1 MFFEGSEKRVEVRVS
16 TSTNSLRLLDDKF
29 WVDVVASANAEI
41 LSKMSNEF
49 CDAYLLSESC
59 LFVWDDKLLM
69 LTCGNTRLIDA
80 VILCVDK
87 LGLLAIASVTY
98 QRKSEYLSHLQASC
112 FSEDLLRLRSKL
124 SGAAYRIGH
133 LDTHHHYLFA
143 TETVCPALVPKSN
156 NELLMYHIKGAV
168 ADYLRSDRQS
178 CEQIR
183 QMLGLEALFPSFT
196 FDDHLFSP
204 FGYSIN
210 GLWEDKYMTIHIT
223 PQEQSSYVSI
233 ETNLHSE
240 LIVFNIFS
248 ALLNKLNPQSW
259 DVISFNSEVVTDGF
273 PPYFSVASCI
283 LPINDND
290 TVQFNQYQQL
300 KSEVLLPELL

>member
-16 TSTNSLRLLDDKF
+16 TSTDSLRLLDDRF
-29 WVDVVASANAEI
+29 WADVVVSAKAEI

-69 LTCGNTRLIDA
+69 LTCGNTTLVDA

-87 LGLLAIASVTY
+87 LGQSAIASVSY
-98 QRKSEYLSHLQASC
+98 QRKSEYLSHLQTSS
-112 FSEDLLRLRSKL
+112 FSDDLLPLRTKL
-124 SGAAYRIGH
+124 SGVAYRVGH

-143 TETVCPALVPKSN
+143 SDTTCPVVEPKSN
-156 NELLMYHIKGAV
+156 SELLMYHIKGAV
-168 ADYLRSDRQS
+168 ADYLRSDKQS
-178 CEQIR
+178 CEGIR
-183 QMLGLEALFPSFT
+183 HMLGLEVLFPNFT
-196 FDDHLFSP
+196 FDDHLFAP

-248 ALLNKLNPQSW
+248 ILLNKLNPQGW
-259 DVISFNSEVVTDGF
+259 DVISFNREVVTDGF
-273 PPYFSVASCI
+273 PPHFSVASCI

-290 TVQFNQYQQL
+290 TIQFNQYQQL
-300 KSEVLLPELL
+300 KNEVLLPELL